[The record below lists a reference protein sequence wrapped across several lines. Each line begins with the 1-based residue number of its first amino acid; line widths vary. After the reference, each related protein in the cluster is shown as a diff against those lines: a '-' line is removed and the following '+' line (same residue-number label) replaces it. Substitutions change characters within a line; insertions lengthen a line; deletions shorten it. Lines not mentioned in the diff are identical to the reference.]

1 LHNFPGSRFTS
12 CILSV
17 QCCYIMQTQSKWK
30 HHRCDD
36 TGLDMHLGSLHVR
49 SFIRDVAF
57 KLAKQHEMTP
67 WRRLPLMLLSL
78 PSRCSEEV
86 QLLGQRIISLWWAM
100 WPCTLDNLVAWDKKT
115 TLQLTHY
122 IYHYIYHILEYKS
135 YNLYTIYIF
144 WTDIRIT
151 LRVSCLSFTHLTHH
165 ALSLQH
171 VQVFLGLLQKSL
183 LAWFIR

>member
-100 WPCTLDNLVAWDKKT
+100 WPCTLDNLVAWDKKNHAAT
-115 TLQLTHY
+115 DSL
-122 IYHYIYHILEYKS
+122 HIPLHIPY
-135 YNLYTIYIF
+135 
-144 WTDIRIT
+144 IRI
-151 LRVSCLSFTHLTHH
+151 
-165 ALSLQH
+165 
-171 VQVFLGLLQKSL
+171 
-183 LAWFIR
+183 